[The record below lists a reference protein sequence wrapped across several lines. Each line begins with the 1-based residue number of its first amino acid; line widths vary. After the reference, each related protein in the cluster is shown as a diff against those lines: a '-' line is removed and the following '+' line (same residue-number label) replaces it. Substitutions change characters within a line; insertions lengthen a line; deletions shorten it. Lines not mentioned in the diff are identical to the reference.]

1 VDDLGDAII
10 GAALRGGIEIIAYS
24 NDERLEQNGHIAAR
38 LRFRSDQ
45 NTPMK
50 MAS

>member
-1 VDDLGDAII
+1 VEDLGDAII
-10 GAALRGGIEIIAYS
+10 GASLRNGIEIIALNS
-24 NDERLEQNGHIAAR
+24 DERLEQNGHIAAR

-50 MAS
+50 MAG